1 MLNTLKNMTIINND
15 IINKRYEIKNTM
27 NTLNIKNS
35 NNLLNSFD
43 NNTKILKKKILAS
56 TNKRNIIFS
65 IKNYNNIK
73 KDCFNLNIYND
84 IY

>member
-1 MLNTLKNMTIINND
+1 MTIINND

-73 KDCFNLNIYND
+73 KDCFNSNIYTD
-84 IY
+84 IYKLKNN

>member
-73 KDCFNLNIYND
+73 KDCFNSNIYTD